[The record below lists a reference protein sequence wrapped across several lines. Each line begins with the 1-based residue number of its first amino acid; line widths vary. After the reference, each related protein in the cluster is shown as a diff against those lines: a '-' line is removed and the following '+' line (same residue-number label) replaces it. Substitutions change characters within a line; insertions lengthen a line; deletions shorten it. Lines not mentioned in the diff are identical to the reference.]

1 MATDYPTKYASLDS
15 PSLHCLFASD
25 NWRNHMSYQDRLQAC
40 QEVENRLAQE
50 RGTLARAVIPKQMDG
65 KTYGYQSGAYLV
77 MNEHMLRDN
86 AFPVSYKDENGTD
99 VTHKVEIDAVSWQT
113 LDTVYH
119 EDWHGVQE
127 DTNSPTLM
135 REYIDPTFSGDYD
148 LYRIQGCEKEAF
160 AAGNDRTLEALRTV
174 QAQTGQCD
182 PEQAAYLAAIR
193 AESFDEALERAAA
206 KYDDADIEQALAQVG
221 EDRYSGVL
229 TPDPSEAYQRID
241 SVYDLQSHR
250 QLQAL
255 INGTAREEAVS
266 EEITPL
272 ENQVPDHTEDLD
284 DGAEL
289 FEKDGM
295 DMDDS
300 LGLSV
305 YTGENLDDGAE
316 LTETDSG
323 YDGASYQEESDGVEL
338 TESSENDG
346 PSTDPGYGSSDGA
359 YGVSNGG
366 YSPSARAGMMAE
378 LPPNDT
384 GQEV

>member
-1 MATDYPTKYASLDS
+1 M
-15 PSLHCLFASD
+15 
-25 NWRNHMSYQDRLQAC
+25 
-40 QEVENRLAQE
+40 
-50 RGTLARAVIPKQMDG
+50 
-65 KTYGYQSGAYLV
+65 
-77 MNEHMLRDN
+77 
-86 AFPVSYKDENGTD
+86 
-99 VTHKVEIDAVSWQT
+99 
-113 LDTVYH
+113 
-119 EDWHGVQE
+119 
-127 DTNSPTLM
+127 
-135 REYIDPTFSGDYD
+135 
-148 LYRIQGCEKEAF
+148 
-160 AAGNDRTLEALRTV
+160 
-174 QAQTGQCD
+174 
-182 PEQAAYLAAIR
+182 
-193 AESFDEALERAAA
+193 
-206 KYDDADIEQALAQVG
+206 
-221 EDRYSGVL
+221 
-229 TPDPSEAYQRID
+229 
-241 SVYDLQSHR
+241 
-250 QLQAL
+250 
-255 INGTAREEAVS
+255 S